1 MTTKPQVIHGTGAA
15 MDELQDGSAQLI
27 LTSPPY
33 FPDEMEG
40 QFQGGFANEEKSEQL
55 ANEIC
60 RFAVSLR
67 PIFNECARIL
77 ADDGV
82 FVLQTRD
89 VRLGD
94 RLVGVE
100 SIHRTLIEATGLVLY
115 TRYLWRPRY
124 VTHTRRSQLK
134 AASAESM
141 PRAFDPE
148 VFLVFKHPGAKSH
161 GQPAPDDVAMLEA
174 DIVTTPKGNLFA
186 PHKYQAPLPMLEAI
200 VRSWTQPDQLV
211 VDPFCGGGS
220 TLLVAYRL
228 GRQAVGYEIDAKSVE
243 LARQNVEAEP

>member
-1 MTTKPQVIHGTGAA
+1 MTTKPQIIHGNGAA
-15 MDELQDGSAQLI
+15 MDELQDRSVQLI

-33 FPDEMEG
+33 FPDDMEG
-40 QFQGGFANEEKSEQL
+40 QLQGGFAKEDKCEQL
-55 ANEIC
+55 TNEIS

-67 PIFNECARIL
+67 PIFDECARVL
-77 ADDGV
+77 ADDGALI
-82 FVLQTRD
+82 LQTRD

-100 SIHRTLIEATGLVLY
+100 SIHRALIEATGLVLY

-134 AASAESM
+134 AAAAESM

-148 VFLVFKHPGAKSH
+148 VFLVFKHPGTKSH
-161 GQPAPDDVAMLEA
+161 GQPAADDVAMLEA
-174 DIVTTPKGNLFA
+174 DIVMTPKGNLSA

-200 VRSWTQPDQLV
+200 IRSWTQPDQLV

-243 LARQNVEAEP
+243 LARQNVEAES